1 MSLEKAIDDLN
12 STVKELID
20 VLNNQGAPATKPAAA
35 KPAAAAAKPAAPAKA
50 KTPPADEPE
59 AEEGDESE
67 EGEEEISR
75 DNVLKEFL
83 ALGRKHGREHALKI
97 LKVFKVENLTGV
109 PDAKLGKVLDLV
121 RQAKA
126 ELEG

>member
-1 MSLEKAIDDLN
+1 MSLEKAITELT
-12 STVKELID
+12 STVQELIN
-20 VLNNQGAPATKPAAA
+20 VLNNQGAPASKPAAA

-67 EGEEEISR
+67 GEEDISR

-83 ALGRKHGREHALKI
+83 ALGKKHGREHLTKI
-97 LKVFKVENLTGV
+97 LKVFKAENLTGV